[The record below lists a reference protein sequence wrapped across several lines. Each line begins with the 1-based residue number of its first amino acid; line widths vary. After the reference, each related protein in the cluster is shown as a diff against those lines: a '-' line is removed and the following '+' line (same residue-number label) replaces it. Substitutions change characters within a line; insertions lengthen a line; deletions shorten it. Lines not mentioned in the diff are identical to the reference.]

1 MRTDFLEKTIN
12 LKDVPKDSPID
23 LCLLENNE
31 KQIGQICDFLQN
43 DKSLLLVNGF
53 KGSGKTLVVDYTTSY
68 LSPGALLL
76 HYTCLETTIL
86 DDMFLSFFETFRNY
100 TLMGKIIPPKIKVE
114 NFTQKIS
121 SYFNTISRPILIVL
135 DSFDDI
141 IKGNKAEILNFIKH
155 LMKFPNIKVVIIAK
169 VFNYEDFE
177 DVVYDKVT
185 MLPFSQKIFEKYLKE
200 HDVKQIGVFSNE
212 LYKLSKGYY
221 NYLTLTLN
229 IMNLRQLSLVNF
241 LELFS
246 KSYMG
251 FPEFIIREALS
262 LVDPV
267 SAHLFRLLTVMRI
280 PIHVNLL
287 KSLHLYDEAR
297 VFFFVSNSILSVDGE
312 CLYLKDS
319 FRSVLENQIPENV
332 MIKLHTACIDLYNT
346 QLPLKPL
353 ERDLRL
359 SRQTMRNE
367 IEYHSM
373 FIPKKPVINPN
384 AIQPY
389 AIQRSV
395 PAVELENSQTVSQ
408 EQTVA
413 ATDTQT
419 EVSKEDKINKI
430 SFIIEDE
437 AVLDNIADSIK
448 DFISSTVE
456 DTKLENESSNMNLQ
470 QILNAAKQEEQKYN
484 YKRVIMLYQAALT
497 KKNDDDFYTFLPVIY
512 TKLAQAYQ
520 KLSHWYEA
528 LEYYTQAQDFY
539 YNASNNVKVYETKL
553 AIANIY
559 YLMYKHDNAKFIL
572 EELEKL
578 SDLPNE
584 LGIRVKIAL
593 AKLSDD
599 VNSEYK
605 YYKEALPLVD
615 VSVDKIYVTE
625 LYYKY
630 AAVCDEKDEVN
641 EAAKYYKMC
650 IETDYNPKHN
660 NYLSRALSNLAQLY
674 DDAGS
679 SKLAVKYFSESIK
692 VDNVMK
698 NYNGLYNSAIHL
710 AEIFASKNDDKAL
723 EYMNMALEYAHMAK
737 EPFYIAGAL
746 LELGDFYFVRRD
758 MEHSYKYFIEAYNV
772 AKNSFT
778 KDNLDKITERLEDV
792 KKRVTEQNFRTF
804 QEKYGK

>member
-1 MRTDFLEKTIN
+1 MRTDFLEKIIN
-12 LKDVPKDSPID
+12 LKDLPKDCPVD
-23 LCLLENNE
+23 PCLLENNE
-31 KQIGQICDFLQN
+31 KQICQICEFLQG

-53 KGSGKTLVVDYTTSY
+53 KGSGKTLVVDYTISHI
-68 LSPGALLL
+68 SPGALLL

-100 TLMGKIIPPKIKVE
+100 SLMGKIVPPKIKVE

-121 SYFNTISRPILIVL
+121 SYFNTINRPILIVL
-135 DSFDDI
+135 DAFDDI
-141 IKGNKAEILNFIKH
+141 VKGNKSEILNFIKH
-155 LMKFPNIKVVIIAK
+155 LMKFPNIKIIMAAK
-169 VFNYEDFE
+169 TFNYEDFV
-177 DVVYDKVT
+177 DVEYDRVT
-185 MLPFSQKIFEKYLKE
+185 MLAFSQKIFEKYLKE

-221 NYLTLTLN
+221 NYLTLSLN

-280 PIHVNLL
+280 PIHINLL
-287 KSLHLYDEAR
+287 KSLHLYDESR

-312 CLYLKDS
+312 CLYLKDN

-353 ERDLRL
+353 ERDLKL

-373 FIPKKPVINPN
+373 FIPKKPVVNPN
-384 AIQPY
+384 AIQPF
-389 AIQRSV
+389 AIQR
-395 PAVELENSQTVSQ
+395 PAVPV
-408 EQTVA
+408 V
-413 ATDTQT
+413 DTQPAKP
-419 EVSKEDKINKI
+419 EVKSESPAELPESKEEKINKI

-437 AVLDNIADSIK
+437 NVLEDIADSIK
-448 DFISSTVE
+448 DFITSATE
-456 DTKLENESSNMNLQ
+456 DSKLEKESSSMSLQ
-470 QILNAAKQEEQKYN
+470 QILNAAKHEEQQYN
-484 YKRVIMLYQAALT
+484 YKRVIMLYQSALT

-539 YNASNNVKVYETKL
+539 YNASNMVKVSETKL
-553 AIANIY
+553 SIANIY
-559 YLMYKHDNAKFIL
+559 YLMYKHDNARFIL
-572 EELEKL
+572 EELEKTP
-578 SDLPNE
+578 DLPNE
-584 LGIRVKIAL
+584 LAIRTKMAL

-599 VNSEYK
+599 VNLEYK
-605 YYKEALPLVD
+605 YYKEAILITD
-615 VSVDKIYVTE
+615 ISVDKAIVTE

-630 AAVCDEKDEVN
+630 AAVCDEKDELN
-641 EAAKYYKMC
+641 DAAKYYKKC
-650 IETDYNPKHN
+650 IETDSNPKHN
-660 NYLSRALSNLAQLY
+660 NYLSRALSNIAQLY

-679 SKLAVKYFSESIK
+679 PKLAVKYYSESIK
-692 VDNVMK
+692 VDNIMK
-698 NYNGLYNSAIHL
+698 NYNGLYNSSIHL
-710 AEIFASKNDDKAL
+710 AEIFASKDDNKAL
-723 EYMNMALEYAHMAK
+723 EYLNMALEYAKIMK
-737 EPFYIAGAL
+737 EPFYTAGAA

-758 MEHSYKYFIEAYNV
+758 MENSYKYFIEAYNI
-772 AKNSFT
+772 AKSSFS
-778 KDNLDKITERLEDV
+778 KDNTDKITVRLEDV
-792 KKRVTEQNFRTF
+792 KKRVTEQNYKIF